1 MGLTHVDARIM
12 SFDGTG
18 ESFETRFLVDTGAM
32 DCLAPCTA
40 LMKAGIRPEGV
51 DTYERASGELMEYPF
66 GWGRIL
72 FMDANVVTKIIF
84 GPDYVEPILGV
95 MALESAG
102 IVVDPRTQALK
113 RLAARSLKASRALPS
128 KPKSPPPTPSS

>member
-1 MGLTHVDARIM
+1 M

-18 ESFETRFLVDTGAM
+18 ESFEMRFVIDTGVM

-40 LMKAGIRPEGV
+40 LMKAGIRPEGA
-51 DTYERASGELMEYPF
+51 DTYELASGELIEYPF

-84 GPDYVEPILGV
+84 GPDHVEPILGV
-95 MALESAG
+95 MALEGAG

-113 RLAARSLKASRALPS
+113 RLAARSLKGVLATAGARRASP
-128 KPKSPPPTPSS
+128 